1 MICKVKETIKRYAM
15 LENTSSIAIGISGG
29 ADSVCLFDVLL
40 KLRAEFGFE
49 ITAVH
54 VNHNLRGEEAMRDQ
68 KFVEEL
74 CKKDGIELT
83 VVSADVSSLAKEMHI
98 GIEECGRKVRYEA
111 FESTGC
117 DKIAVAHSLS
127 DCIETTVF
135 NLIRGSSL
143 SGITRI
149 PPIRGKII
157 RPLINCT
164 SEEIRRYCNENNLDF
179 VVDSTNLHDDY
190 SRNFI
195 RERIVPQFSRLNGN
209 FAESFE
215 RFYDSVEKDENF
227 LNLQA
232 ERLFEKAAVDN
243 GFSREI
249 LLSSDEAVL
258 KRCLR
263 FILNKNMKKQVEKKH
278 IDLVED
284 AIKKCSSVQLS
295 KDLYISSNRDII
307 TFHTALNLPSASWEA
322 FEENGEFS
330 SPYKTYLIRTERF
343 DSEKHLGENNICDA
357 SFLES
362 PLKMRSRK
370 DGDRIMLLKR
380 KVSKT
385 LKKLFNE
392 EKIPISKRNEL
403 AVLESAGKL
412 IWVESFGVNAPFA
425 VTEKTE
431 KVAIIKIKEG

>member
-1 MICKVKETIKRYAM
+1 MICKVKETINRYAM
-15 LENTSSIAIGISGG
+15 LENTSSVAIGLSGG

-40 KLRAEFGFE
+40 KLRTEFGFE
-49 ITAVH
+49 IAAVH
-54 VNHNLRGEEAMRDQ
+54 VNHNLRGEEALRDQ

-74 CKKDGIELT
+74 CKKNGVKLN
-83 VVSADVSSLAKEMHI
+83 VVSEDVSALAKKMHI

-195 RERIVPQFSRLNGN
+195 RERIIPQFSRLNGN

-232 ERLFEKAAVDN
+232 EQLFEKAVVN
-243 GFSREI
+243 SGFSREI

-258 KRCLR
+258 KRWLR
-263 FILNKNMKKQVEKKH
+263 FILNKNMKKQVEKS
-278 IDLVED
+278 I
-284 AIKKCSSVQLS
+284 
-295 KDLYISSNRDII
+295 
-307 TFHTALNLPSASWEA
+307 
-322 FEENGEFS
+322 
-330 SPYKTYLIRTERF
+330 LI
-343 DSEKHLGENNICDA
+343 
-357 SFLES
+357 
-362 PLKMRSRK
+362 
-370 DGDRIMLLKR
+370 LLKAQLKNALR
-380 KVSKT
+380 FSFQKT
-385 LKKLFNE
+385 CIFPQTV
-392 EKIPISKRNEL
+392 I
-403 AVLESAGKL
+403 
-412 IWVESFGVNAPFA
+412 
-425 VTEKTE
+425 
-431 KVAIIKIKEG
+431 

>member
-1 MICKVKETIKRYAM
+1 MICKVKETIKRYKM
-15 LENTSSIAIGISGG
+15 LENTSSVAIGISGG
-29 ADSVCLFDVLL
+29 ADSVSLFDILL

-49 ITAVH
+49 LTAVH

-68 KFVEEL
+68 RFVEDL
-74 CKKDGIELT
+74 CKKNSVELN
-83 VVSADVSSLAKEMHI
+83 VVSVDVSSLAKKMHI

-143 SGITRI
+143 SGVTRI

-164 SEEIRRYCNENNLDF
+164 SQEIRRYCSENNLDY

-195 RERIVPQFSRLNGN
+195 RERIVPQFSRLNEN

-215 RFYDSVEKDENF
+215 RFYDSVEIDENF

-232 ERLFEKAAVDN
+232 EQLFEKAAVNN

-249 LLSSDEAVL
+249 LLSADESVL
-258 KRCLR
+258 KRCLWL
-263 FILNKNMKKQVEKKH
+263 ILNKNMKKQVEKKH
-278 IDLVED
+278 IDLVES

-307 TFHTALNLPSASWEA
+307 SIHTALNLPATRWEA
-322 FEENGEFS
+322 FEKNGEFS

-343 DSEKHLGENNICDA
+343 DKEKHLGENNICDA
-357 SFLES
+357 SFLE
-362 PLKMRSRK
+362 PLLRMRSRK

-392 EKIPISKRNEL
+392 EKIPVSKRNEL
-403 AVLESAGKL
+403 AVLESNGKL